1 MSNQDKFVD
10 ANHVDE
16 GPYTRSH
23 NGEQALN
30 AAIIQANISES
41 FEEYLEI
48 FDAFYADDVEVR
60 DETREEPI
68 RGKSKVRSLLLNL
81 LLPLHVMAEVGG
93 LSVSIHETS
102 IPGDTANETHSA
114 WTLQL
119 KAPSGSSSTLSWY
132 VVRRWIG
139 SHVVYER
146 HYDHH
151 ESGGPLTF
159 DDFNFN
165 AAGPRSGFRWVS

>member
-16 GPYTRSH
+16 GPYTSSH
-23 NGEQALN
+23 NGEQ
-30 AAIIQANISES
+30 
-41 FEEYLEI
+41 
-48 FDAFYADDVEVR
+48 
-60 DETREEPI
+60 
-68 RGKSKVRSLLLNL
+68 
-81 LLPLHVMAEVGG
+81 
-93 LSVSIHETS
+93 
-102 IPGDTANETHSA
+102 
-114 WTLQL
+114 
-119 KAPSGSSSTLSWY
+119 APSGSSSTLSWY
-132 VVRRWIG
+132 VVRRWNE

>member
-1 MSNQDKFVD
+1 MRFDTRLLHRGTSMTKEQSFVFAD
-10 ANHVDE
+10 HIDRDPFTSSRTQE
-16 GPYTRSH
+16 R
-23 NGEQALN
+23 ALN

-132 VVRRWIG
+132 VVRRWNE

-151 ESGGPLTF
+151 
-159 DDFNFN
+159 
-165 AAGPRSGFRWVS
+165 

>member
-1 MSNQDKFVD
+1 MNNQHFADSNYVD
-10 ANHVDE
+10 QGSYISSQNSE
-16 GPYTRSH
+16 R
-23 NGEQALN
+23 ALN
-30 AAIIQANISES
+30 AGITQADIHKS

-48 FDAFYADDVEVR
+48 FEAFYADDVEVF
-60 DETREEPI
+60 DETSEEPV
-68 RGKSKVRSLLLNL
+68 RGKSRVRSLLFNFLV
-81 LLPLHVMAEVGG
+81 PLHMMAEAGG
-93 LSVSIHETS
+93 LSISIHETPVS
-102 IPGDTANETHSA
+102 GDVAGETHSA
-114 WTLQL
+114 WTLYL
-119 KAPSGSSSTLSWY
+119 KAPSGSACTLSWY
-132 VVRRWIG
+132 VVRRWNE

>member
-1 MSNQDKFVD
+1 MTYIMYNV
-10 ANHVDE
+10 
-16 GPYTRSH
+16 
-23 NGEQALN
+23 NGY
-30 AAIIQANISES
+30 
-41 FEEYLEI
+41 F
-48 FDAFYADDVEVR
+48 
-60 DETREEPI
+60 EPI
-68 RGKSKVRSLLLNL
+68 RGQSKVRSLLLNL
-81 LLPLHVMAEVGG
+81 LLPLQVMAEVGG
-93 LSVSIHETS
+93 LSVSIHETA

-151 ESGGPLTF
+151 QSGALTF

-165 AAGPRSGFRWVS
+165 AAGPWSGFRWVS